1 MLIGEVHDLLGHS
14 VNEDGT
20 YPMINTGVTSDNGKT
35 VQTITVPADF
45 NLASDDMGGFSI
57 KVTIPES
64 EELGGQAIRI
74 YGPDS
79 GTAPQMFL
87 LEGTW

>member
-1 MLIGEVHDLLGHS
+1 
-14 VNEDGT
+14 
-20 YPMINTGVTSDNGKT
+20 MINTGVTSDNGKT

-74 YGPDS
+74 YGPD
-79 GTAPQMFL
+79 
-87 LEGTW
+87 